1 MMGVNEVARAGVIQC
16 GTLRQWYFLNIL
28 AILLTVVSLCTL

>member
-1 MMGVNEVARAGVIQC
+1 MGVDEVARAGVVQC
-16 GTLRQWYFLNIL
+16 AILRQWYFLNIL

>member
-1 MMGVNEVARAGVIQC
+1 MDVEEVARAEVVQC
-16 GTLRQWYFLNIL
+16 GILRRWYFLNIL